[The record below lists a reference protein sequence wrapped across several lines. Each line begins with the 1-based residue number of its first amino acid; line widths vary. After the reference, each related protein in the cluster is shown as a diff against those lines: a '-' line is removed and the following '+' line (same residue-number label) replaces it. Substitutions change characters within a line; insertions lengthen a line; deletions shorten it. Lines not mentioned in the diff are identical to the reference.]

1 DYYCQSFDGGNSLL
15 F

>member
-1 DYYCQSFDGGNSLL
+1 DYYCQSFHSGNSLL

>member
-1 DYYCQSFDGGNSLL
+1 DYYCQSFHTGSSLL